1 MAKRYEKL
9 SLGDWRKSRSSNA
22 SKVLDTKLCN
32 FYVSSPVEFSY
43 IEKTSYPD
51 KMEATI
57 IQTDIA
63 MLFNQQRLDK
73 MTSSAL
79 VEYLDQT
86 TNWRKQGNIGKYSP
100 EQLSMFVKSRY
111 CQSPSE
117 LMAWSE
123 YLDANYDRLSAEMQ
137 SMLDE
142 QKQQS
147 QLNKPEDTPALSPAP
162 SD

>member
-9 SLGDWRKSRSSNA
+9 SLEDWRKSRSSNA

-32 FYVSSPVEFSY
+32 FYVPSPVEFSY

-79 VEYLDQT
+79 VEYLDHT
-86 TNWRKQGNIGKYSP
+86 TNWRKQVNIGKYSP

-117 LMAWSE
+117 LIAWSE

-142 QKQQS
+142 QKLQS
-147 QLNKPEDTPALSPAP
+147 QLNKPEDTPAPSPAP

>member
-9 SLGDWRKSRSSNA
+9 SLEDWRKSRSSNA

-32 FYVSSPVEFSY
+32 FYVPTPVEFSY

-51 KMEATI
+51 KTEATI

-86 TNWRKQGNIGKYSP
+86 TNWRKQGNIDKYSP

-117 LMAWSE
+117 LLAWSE

-142 QKQQS
+142 QKQQL
-147 QLNKPEDTPALSPAP
+147 QLNKPEDTPTLSPAP

>member
-9 SLGDWRKSRSSNA
+9 SLEDWRKSRSSNV

-32 FYVSSPVEFSY
+32 LYVSSPVEFSY

-86 TNWRKQGNIGKYSP
+86 TNWRKQGNIGKYSS
-100 EQLSMFVKSRY
+100 EQLLMFVKSRY

-117 LMAWSE
+117 LMAWTE
-123 YLDANYDRLSAEMQ
+123 YLNANYDSLSAELR
-137 SMLDE
+137 SMVDAQNNE
-142 QKQQS
+142 PKD
-147 QLNKPEDTPALSPAP
+147 KPADVPAPSPAP
-162 SD
+162 AE

>member
-1 MAKRYEKL
+1 MTKRYEKL
-9 SLGDWRKSRSSNA
+9 SLENWRKSRSSNV
-22 SKVLDTKLCN
+22 SKVLDVKLCN

-100 EQLSMFVKSRY
+100 GQLLMFVKSRY

-137 SMLDE
+137 SMLDNQE
-142 QKQQS
+142 QQS
-147 QLNKPEDTPALSPAP
+147 QLNEPEESPTA
-162 SD
+162 SSASSE